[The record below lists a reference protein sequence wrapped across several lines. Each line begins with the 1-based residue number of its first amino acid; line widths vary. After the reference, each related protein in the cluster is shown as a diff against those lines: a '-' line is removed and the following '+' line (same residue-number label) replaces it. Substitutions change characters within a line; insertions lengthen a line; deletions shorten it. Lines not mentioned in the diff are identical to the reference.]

1 MEQKSAGRGFLILSI
16 AGIAGKLLSAIYVPL
31 LTAVLG
37 DAGYGIYV
45 AGYDIFVFLI
55 AVTSLG
61 AQPAVTKVVTELRAM
76 GNHKDALRAMK
87 LSIKYLAIISIAIAG
102 IFMLLAF
109 PISKLIYREQS
120 AWTFVFLGPAI
131 IFAAILAAFRGYMQ
145 GVEEMESLA
154 ISQIIE
160 QLINVVLS
168 LIFAALLISVTN
180 KLEWGSAGGTVG
192 TSLGAVVAIIYILY
206 IYNKKNF
213 KEEAELNHD
222 PSRKRVSDKRIVKK
236 LFMYAL
242 PITLVAAVQNFAGVI
257 DSITLA
263 RSLTSAGFDESKI
276 NSLTSVLSY
285 YKTLIYVPL
294 AIVTALGTSIFPKII
309 QAFVYKNKKELKQQ
323 TSYSFRMMYIIV
335 IPATFGL
342 AILSKE
348 IYSFLFPSATATGY
362 TLLMYGSTLLIFMSI
377 TTIQNVILQ
386 GINKLYLIIVSASL
400 GLLAKIIINIV
411 LVSIPSVNIM
421 GAVVGTF
428 VSFIIPTIINHRK
441 IKQFFKVNIP
451 IVKQAIVP
459 TICSLLMSIGILV
472 AKFPII
478 KASEALGGGR
488 IIMAIVTLI
497 LIAVGGIIYLYTMIY
512 FGGIRRKD
520 LDLISPKLFKFL
532 PRRLRKEL
540 I

>member
-1 MEQKSAGRGFLILSI
+1 MEQKSVGRGFLILSI

-31 LTAVLG
+31 LTRVLG
-37 DAGYGIYV
+37 QTGYGIYV

-87 LSIKYLAIISIAIAG
+87 LSIKYLAIISIIIAG
-102 IFMLLAF
+102 VFMALSF
-109 PISKLIYREQS
+109 PISKLIYRERS
-120 AWTFVFLGPAI
+120 ALTFLFLGPAI
-131 IFAAILAAFRGYMQ
+131 IFAAVLSAFRGYMQ

-168 LIFAALLISVTN
+168 LVFAALLISITSN
-180 KLEWGSAGGTVG
+180 LEWGSAGGTIG
-192 TSLGAVVAIIYILY
+192 TSLGAIIAIIYIIY

-213 KEEAELNHD
+213 AEEAERNHD
-222 PSRKRVSDKRIVKK
+222 PSKKRVSDKRIVKK
-236 LFMYAL
+236 LFMYAI

-257 DSITLA
+257 DSITVA
-263 RSLTSAGFDESKI
+263 RSLTSAGFNGDMVD
-276 NSLTSVLSY
+276 SLTAVLSY

-323 TSYSFRMMYIIV
+323 TSYAFRIMYIIV
-335 IPATFGL
+335 MPATFGL

-348 IYSFLFPSATATGY
+348 IYSFLFPSNSGY
-362 TLLMYGSTLLIFMSI
+362 NLLMYGSTLLIFMSI

-386 GINKLYLIIVSASL
+386 GINKLYLIIASASL
-400 GLLAKIIINIV
+400 GLVAKIIINIV

-421 GAVVGTF
+421 GAVIATF
-428 VSFIIPTIINHRK
+428 VSFIIPTIINHGK
-441 IKQFFKVNIP
+441 IKQFFRVNIP

-459 TICSLLMSIGILV
+459 TICSLLMTLVILV

-478 KASEALGGGR
+478 KVTEALGSGKAIIAIATLFLIGIGG
-488 IIMAIVTLI
+488 V
-497 LIAVGGIIYLYTMIY
+497 VYLYTMVY
-512 FGGIRRKD
+512 FGGIRKKD
-520 LDLISPKLFKFL
+520 LDLISPRIFRLL

>member
-37 DAGYGIYV
+37 EIGYGIYV
-45 AGYDIFVFLI
+45 ASYDIFVFLI

-87 LSIKYLAIISIAIAG
+87 LSIRYLAIISIIIAG
-102 IFMLLAF
+102 FFMVLSF
-109 PISKLIYREQS
+109 PISKLIYRERS
-120 AWTFVFLGPAI
+120 ALTFLFLGPAI

-154 ISQIIE
+154 VSQIVE
-160 QLINVVLS
+160 QLVNVLLS
-168 LIFAALLISVTN
+168 LVFAALLMNVTGS
-180 KLEWGSAGGTVG
+180 LEWGSAGGTVG
-192 TSLGAVVAIIYILY
+192 TSLGAIIAIIYIMY
-206 IYNKKNF
+206 IYNKKDF
-213 KEEAELNHD
+213 AEEAEKNHD
-222 PSRKRVSDKRIVKK
+222 PSKRRVSDKRILKK

-263 RSLTSAGFDESKI
+263 RSLNSAGFSKD
-276 NSLTSVLSY
+276 NVDSLTAILSY
-285 YKTLIYVPL
+285 YKTLVYVPL

-309 QAFVYKNKKELKQQ
+309 QAFVYKNKKDLKQQ
-323 TSYSFRMMYIIV
+323 TSYAFRMMYIIV
-335 IPATFGL
+335 MPATFGL

-348 IYSFLFPSATATGY
+348 IYRFLFNSSSGY
-362 TLLMYGSTLLIFMSI
+362 SLLMYGSALLIFMSI

-400 GLLAKIIINIV
+400 GLVAKIIINIL

-421 GAVVGTF
+421 GAVIATF

-459 TICSLLMSIGILV
+459 TICSILMTLV
-472 AKFPII
+472 IFIAKFPII
-478 KASEALGGGR
+478 KGAEALGGGR
-488 IIMAIVTLI
+488 VVIAIATMI
-497 LIAVGGIIYLYTMIY
+497 LIGIGGIIYLYTMIY
-512 FGGIRRKD
+512 FGGIRKKD
-520 LDLISPKLFKFL
+520 LDLVSPRLFKFL

-540 I
+540 L

>member
-87 LSIKYLAIISIAIAG
+87 LSIKYLAIISIIITA
-102 IFMLLAF
+102 IFMIVAVPF
-109 PISKLIYREQS
+109 SRIIKAEES
-120 AWTFVFLGPAI
+120 ALTFVFLGPAI
-131 IFAAILAAFRGYMQ
+131 IFAAILAGFRGYMQ
-145 GVEEMESLA
+145 GIEEMETLA

-160 QLINVVLS
+160 QIINVVLS
-168 LIFAALLISVTN
+168 LIFAALLINITSS
-180 KLEWGSAGGTVG
+180 LEWGSAGGTIG
-192 TSLGAVVAIIYILY
+192 TSLGAVVAIMYIIY
-206 IYNKKNF
+206 IYNKNDF
-213 KEEAELNHD
+213 SEEAEINHD
-222 PSRKRVSDKRIVKK
+222 PNRKKVSDKRIVKK
-236 LFMYAL
+236 LFKYAI

-257 DSITLA
+257 DSITLGT
-263 RSLTSAGFDESKI
+263 SLASAGFSKVEI
-276 NSLTSVLSY
+276 NDLRAVLSY
-285 YKTLIYVPL
+285 YKTLVYVPL
-294 AIVTALGTSIFPKII
+294 AIVTALGTSIFPKVI
-309 QAFVYKNKKELKQQ
+309 QAFVCKNKKELKKQ
-323 TSYSFRMMYIIV
+323 TSYSFRIMYIIV
-335 IPATFGL
+335 MPATFGL

-348 IYSFLFPSATATGY
+348 IYSFLFPSNEGY
-362 TLLMYGSTLLIFMSI
+362 KLLMFGSALLIFMSI

-400 GLLAKIIINIV
+400 GLFAKIIINIF
-411 LVSIPSVNIM
+411 LVAIPSINII
-421 GAVVGTF
+421 GAVIATF

-441 IKQFFKVNIP
+441 IKEFFKVNIP

-459 TICSLLMSIGILV
+459 TICSILMTIGILI
-472 AKFPII
+472 AKFPIT
-478 KASEALGGGR
+478 KVSEALGGGR
-488 IIMAIVTLI
+488 IINAIISLI
-497 LIAVGGIIYLYTMIY
+497 LIAVGGIIYLYAMIY

-532 PRRLRKEL
+532 PRRLRKQL

>member
-1 MEQKSAGRGFLILSI
+1 MEEKSAGRGFLILSI

-31 LTAVLG
+31 LTGVLG
-37 DAGYGIYV
+37 GAGYGIYV

-61 AQPAVTKVVTELRAM
+61 AQPAVTKVVTELRAV

-87 LSIKYLAIISIAIAG
+87 LSIRYLAIISIVIAG
-102 IFMLLAF
+102 IFMALSF
-109 PISKLIYREQS
+109 PISKLIYRERS
-120 AWTFVFLGPAI
+120 ALTFLFLGPAI
-131 IFAAILAAFRGYMQ
+131 IFAAILAGYRGYMQ

-168 LIFAALLISVTN
+168 LVFAALLIWVTGS
-180 KLEWGSAGGTVG
+180 LEWGSAGGTVG
-192 TSLGAVVAIIYILY
+192 TSLGAVVAIMYILY
-206 IYNKKNF
+206 IYNKKGF

-263 RSLTSAGFDESKI
+263 RSLNSAGFNELQID
-276 NSLTSVLSY
+276 NLTSVLSY
-285 YKTLIYVPL
+285 YKTLVYVPL

-309 QAFVYKNKKELKQQ
+309 QAFVHKNKKELKKQ

-335 IPATFGL
+335 MPAVFGL

-348 IYSFLFPSATATGY
+348 IYTFLFPSNSGY
-362 TLLMYGSTLLIFMSI
+362 TLLMYGSSLLIFMSI

-400 GLLAKIIINIV
+400 GLLAKIIINVI

-421 GAVVGTF
+421 GAVIATF
-428 VSFIIPTIINHRK
+428 ISFIIPTIINHRK
-441 IKQFFKVNIP
+441 IKQFFRVNIP
-451 IVKQAIVP
+451 IVKQAIIP
-459 TICSLLMSIGILV
+459 TICSVLMTLVILI
-472 AKFPII
+472 ARFPII
-478 KASEALGGGR
+478 KVAEALGGGR
-488 IIMAIVTLI
+488 IVIAIAAVI
-497 LIAVGGIIYLYTMIY
+497 LIGIGGLIYLYSMIY

-520 LDLISPKLFKFL
+520 LDLISPKVYKFL
-532 PRRLRKEL
+532 PRSLRKEL
-540 I
+540 L

>member
-37 DAGYGIYV
+37 DTGYGIYV

-87 LSIKYLAIISIAIAG
+87 LSIKYLAIISIVIAG
-102 IFMLLAF
+102 IFMALAF
-109 PISKLIYREQS
+109 PISKLIYRERS

-131 IFAAILAAFRGYMQ
+131 IFAAILAGFRGYMQ
-145 GVEEMESLA
+145 GIEEMESLA

-160 QLINVVLS
+160 QLIKDVLS
-168 LIFAALLISVTN
+168 LIFAALLIKITSS
-180 KLEWGSAGGTVG
+180 LEWGSAGGTIG
-192 TSLGAVVAIIYILY
+192 TSLGAVVAIMYIIY
-206 IYNKKNF
+206 IYNKNDF
-213 KEEAELNHD
+213 REEAELNHD

-236 LFMYAL
+236 LFMYAI

-263 RSLTSAGFDESKI
+263 RSLTAAGFAETNID
-276 NSLTSVLSY
+276 SLTSVLSY

-309 QAFVYKNKKELKQQ
+309 QAFVCKNRKELKQQ

-335 IPATFGL
+335 MPATFGL

-348 IYSFLFPSATATGY
+348 IYTFLFPSNEGY
-362 TLLMYGSTLLIFMSI
+362 KLLMYGSALLIFMSI

-386 GINKLYLIIVSASL
+386 GINKLYLIIVSAGL

-421 GAVVGTF
+421 GAVIATF

-441 IKQFFKVNIP
+441 IKEFFKVNIP

-459 TICSLLMSIGILV
+459 TICSILMSIGILI

-478 KASEALGGGR
+478 KVSEALGGGR
-488 IIMAIVTLI
+488 IISAIITLI
-497 LIAVGGIIYLYTMIY
+497 LISIGGIIYLYTMIY

-532 PRRLRKEL
+532 PRSLRKEL

>member
-31 LTAVLG
+31 LKGVLG
-37 DAGYGIYV
+37 QTGYGIYV

-87 LSIKYLAIISIAIAG
+87 LAIRYLAVISIAVSG
-102 IFMLLAF
+102 IFMALAF
-109 PISKLIYREQS
+109 PFSKIINAEQS
-120 AWTFVFLGPAI
+120 ALTFMFLGPAI
-131 IFAAILAAFRGYMQ
+131 IFAAILAAYRGYMQ

-168 LIFAALLISVTN
+168 LVFAALLIWVTGS
-180 KLEWGSAGGTVG
+180 LEWGSAGGTVG
-192 TSLGAVVAIIYILY
+192 TSLGAIIAIIYIIY
-206 IYNKKNF
+206 IYNKKDYA
-213 KEEAELNHD
+213 EEAERNHD

-236 LFMYAL
+236 IFMYAI

-257 DSITLA
+257 DSITLGT
-263 RSLTSAGFDESKI
+263 SLATAGFSKVEI
-276 NSLTSVLSY
+276 NDLRAVLSY
-285 YKTLIYVPL
+285 YKTLVYVPL

-335 IPATFGL
+335 MPATFGL

-348 IYSFLFPSATATGY
+348 IYRFLLGSSSGY
-362 TLLMYGSTLLIFMSI
+362 NLLMYGSALLIFMSI

-400 GLLAKIIINIV
+400 GLLAKIIINLL
-411 LVSIPSVNIM
+411 LVSIPSINII
-421 GAVVGTF
+421 GAVIATF
-428 VSFIIPTIINHRK
+428 VSYIIPTIINHRK
-441 IKQFFKVNIP
+441 IKEFFKVNIP

-459 TICSLLMSIGILV
+459 TICSLLMTIVILV

-478 KASEALGGGR
+478 KVAEALGGGR
-488 IIMAIVTLI
+488 AIIAIATIL
-497 LIAVGGIIYLYTMIY
+497 LIAIGGVIYLYSMIY

-520 LDLISPKLFKFL
+520 LDLISPKVYKFL
-532 PRRLRKEL
+532 PRSLRKEL
-540 I
+540 L

>member
-1 MEQKSAGRGFLILSI
+1 MEEKSAGRGFLILSI

-31 LTAVLG
+31 LTGVLG
-37 DAGYGIYV
+37 GAGYGIYV

-61 AQPAVTKVVTELRAM
+61 AQPAVTKVVTELRAV

-87 LSIKYLAIISIAIAG
+87 LSIRYLAIISIVIAG
-102 IFMLLAF
+102 IFMALSF
-109 PISKLIYREQS
+109 PISKLIYRERS
-120 AWTFVFLGPAI
+120 ALTFLFLGPAI
-131 IFAAILAAFRGYMQ
+131 IFAAILAGYRGYMQ

-168 LIFAALLISVTN
+168 LVFAALLIWVTGS
-180 KLEWGSAGGTVG
+180 LEWGSAGGTVG
-192 TSLGAVVAIIYILY
+192 TSLGAVVAIMYILY
-206 IYNKKNF
+206 IYNKKDF

-263 RSLTSAGFDESKI
+263 RSLNSAGFNELQID
-276 NSLTSVLSY
+276 NLTSVLSY
-285 YKTLIYVPL
+285 YKTLVYVPL

-309 QAFVYKNKKELKQQ
+309 QAFVHKNKKELKKQ

-335 IPATFGL
+335 MPAVFGL

-348 IYSFLFPSATATGY
+348 IYTFLFPSNSGY
-362 TLLMYGSTLLIFMSI
+362 TLLMYGSSLLIFMSI

-400 GLLAKIIINIV
+400 GLLAKIIINVI

-421 GAVVGTF
+421 GAVIATF
-428 VSFIIPTIINHRK
+428 ISFIIPTIINHRK
-441 IKQFFKVNIP
+441 IKQFFRVNIP
-451 IVKQAIVP
+451 IVKQAIIP
-459 TICSLLMSIGILV
+459 TICSVLMTLVILI
-472 AKFPII
+472 ARFPII
-478 KASEALGGGR
+478 KVAEALGGGR
-488 IIMAIVTLI
+488 IVIAIAAVI
-497 LIAVGGIIYLYTMIY
+497 LIGIGGLIYLYSMIY

-520 LDLISPKLFKFL
+520 LDLISPKVYKFL
-532 PRRLRKEL
+532 PRSLRKEL
-540 I
+540 L

>member
-37 DAGYGIYV
+37 ETGYGIYV

-87 LSIKYLAIISIAIAG
+87 LSILYLSIISIVISA
-102 IFMLLAF
+102 IFMALAF
-109 PISKLIYREQS
+109 PFSKIINAEQS
-120 AWTFVFLGPAI
+120 ALTFVFLGPAI
-131 IFAAILAAFRGYMQ
+131 IFAAVLAAYRGYMQ

-160 QLINVVLS
+160 QLINVVFS
-168 LIFAALLISVTN
+168 LVFAALLIWTTN
-180 KLEWGSAGGTVG
+180 SLEWGSAGGTVG
-192 TSLGAVVAIIYILY
+192 TSLGAIIAIIYIMY
-206 IYNKKNF
+206 IYNKKDF
-213 KEEAELNHD
+213 DEEAEINHD

-236 LFMYAL
+236 IFMYAI

-257 DSITLA
+257 DSITLG
-263 RSLTSAGFDESKI
+263 RSLGAAGFSDVEIS
-276 NSLTSVLSY
+276 SLRAVLSY
-285 YKTLIYVPL
+285 YKTLVYVPL

-309 QAFVYKNKKELKQQ
+309 QAFVCKDKKELRQQ

-342 AILSKE
+342 AILSEE
-348 IYSFLFPSATATGY
+348 IYRFLFGSSSGHN
-362 TLLMYGSTLLIFMSI
+362 LLMYGSTLLIFMSI

-421 GAVVGTF
+421 GAVIATF
-428 VSFIIPTIINHRK
+428 VSYIIPTIINHRK
-441 IKQFFKVNIP
+441 IKEFFKVNIP
-451 IVKQAIVP
+451 IIKQAIVP
-459 TICSLLMSIGILV
+459 TICSLLMTIVILV

-478 KASEALGGGR
+478 KVAEALGGGR
-488 IIMAIVTLI
+488 VIIVIATII
-497 LIAVGGIIYLYTMIY
+497 LIAIGGVIYLYSMIY

-520 LDLISPKLFKFL
+520 LDLISPKVYRFL
-532 PRRLRKEL
+532 PRSLRKEL
-540 I
+540 L

>member
-31 LTAVLG
+31 LTGVLG
-37 DAGYGIYV
+37 QTGYGIYV

-87 LSIKYLAIISIAIAG
+87 LSIRYLSIISIVIAG
-102 IFMLLAF
+102 IFMALAF
-109 PISKLIYREQS
+109 PISKLIYRERS
-120 AWTFVFLGPAI
+120 ALTFLFLGPAI
-131 IFAAILAAFRGYMQ
+131 IFAAILAGYRGYMQ

-160 QLINVVLS
+160 QLINVVMS
-168 LIFAALLISVTN
+168 IIFAALLIWSTGS
-180 KLEWGSAGGTVG
+180 LEWGSAGGTVG
-192 TSLGAVVAIIYILY
+192 TSLGAIIAIIYIIY
-206 IYNKKNF
+206 IYNKKDF
-213 KEEAELNHD
+213 EEEAEKNHD

-236 LFMYAL
+236 IFMYAI

-263 RSLTSAGFDESKI
+263 RSLTSAGFNELQIDD
-276 NSLTSVLSY
+276 LTSVLSY
-285 YKTLIYVPL
+285 YKTLVYVPL

-309 QAFVYKNKKELKQQ
+309 QAFVYKDKKELKQQ

-335 IPATFGL
+335 MPATFGL

-348 IYSFLFPSATATGY
+348 IYTFLFPSNSGY

-400 GLLAKIIINIV
+400 GLLAKIIINIL

-421 GAVVGTF
+421 GAVIATF

-441 IKQFFKVNIP
+441 IKGFFKVNIP

-459 TICSLLMSIGILV
+459 TICSLLMTIVILV

-478 KASEALGGGR
+478 KVAEALGGGR
-488 IIMAIVTLI
+488 AMIAIATILLI
-497 LIAVGGIIYLYTMIY
+497 SIGGVIYLYSMIY

-520 LDLISPKLFKFL
+520 LDLISPKVYKFL
-532 PRRLRKEL
+532 PRSLRKEL
-540 I
+540 L

>member
-1 MEQKSAGRGFLILSI
+1 MEEKSAGRGFLILSI

-31 LTAVLG
+31 LTGVLG
-37 DAGYGIYV
+37 GAGYGIYV

-61 AQPAVTKVVTELRAM
+61 AQPAVTKVVTELRAV

-87 LSIKYLAIISIAIAG
+87 LSIRYLAIISIVIAG
-102 IFMLLAF
+102 IFMALSF
-109 PISKLIYREQS
+109 PISKLIYRERS
-120 AWTFVFLGPAI
+120 ALTFLFLGPAI
-131 IFAAILAAFRGYMQ
+131 IFAAILAGYRGYMQ

-168 LIFAALLISVTN
+168 LVFAALLIWVTGS
-180 KLEWGSAGGTVG
+180 LEWGSAGGTVG
-192 TSLGAVVAIIYILY
+192 TSLGAVVAIMYILY
-206 IYNKKNF
+206 IYNKKGF

-263 RSLTSAGFDESKI
+263 RSLNSAGFNELQID
-276 NSLTSVLSY
+276 NLTSVLSY
-285 YKTLIYVPL
+285 YKTLVYVPL

-309 QAFVYKNKKELKQQ
+309 QAFVHKNKKELKKQ

-335 IPATFGL
+335 MPAVFGL

-348 IYSFLFPSATATGY
+348 IYTFLFPSNSGY
-362 TLLMYGSTLLIFMSI
+362 TLLMYGSSLLIFMSI

-400 GLLAKIIINIV
+400 GLLAKIIINVI

-421 GAVVGTF
+421 GAVIATF
-428 VSFIIPTIINHRK
+428 ISFIIPTIINHRK
-441 IKQFFKVNIP
+441 IKQFFRVNIP
-451 IVKQAIVP
+451 IVKQAIIP
-459 TICSLLMSIGILV
+459 TICSVLMTLVILI
-472 AKFPII
+472 ARFPII
-478 KASEALGGGR
+478 KVAEALGGGR
-488 IIMAIVTLI
+488 IVIAIAVVI
-497 LIAVGGIIYLYTMIY
+497 LIGIGGLIYLYSMIY

-520 LDLISPKLFKFL
+520 LDLISPKVYKFL
-532 PRRLRKEL
+532 PRSLRKEL
-540 I
+540 L

>member
-1 MEQKSAGRGFLILSI
+1 MEEKSAGRGFLILSI

-31 LTAVLG
+31 LTGVLG
-37 DAGYGIYV
+37 GAGYGIYV

-61 AQPAVTKVVTELRAM
+61 AQPAVTKVVTELRAV

-87 LSIKYLAIISIAIAG
+87 LSIRYLAIISIVIAG
-102 IFMLLAF
+102 IFMALSF
-109 PISKLIYREQS
+109 PISKLIYRERS
-120 AWTFVFLGPAI
+120 ALTFLFLGPAI
-131 IFAAILAAFRGYMQ
+131 IFAAILAGYRGYMQ

-168 LIFAALLISVTN
+168 LVFAALLIWVTGS
-180 KLEWGSAGGTVG
+180 LEWGSAGGTVG
-192 TSLGAVVAIIYILY
+192 TSLGAVVAIMYILY
-206 IYNKKNF
+206 IYNKKGF

-263 RSLTSAGFDESKI
+263 RSLNSAGFNELQID
-276 NSLTSVLSY
+276 NLTSVLSY
-285 YKTLIYVPL
+285 YKTLVYVPL

-309 QAFVYKNKKELKQQ
+309 QAFVHKNKKELKKQ

-335 IPATFGL
+335 MPAVFGL

-348 IYSFLFPSATATGY
+348 IYTFLFPSNSGY
-362 TLLMYGSTLLIFMSI
+362 TLLMYGSSLLIFMSI

-400 GLLAKIIINIV
+400 GLLAKIIINVI

-421 GAVVGTF
+421 GAVIATF
-428 VSFIIPTIINHRK
+428 ISFIIPTIINHRK
-441 IKQFFKVNIP
+441 IKQFFRVNIP
-451 IVKQAIVP
+451 IVKQAIIP
-459 TICSLLMSIGILV
+459 TICSVLMTLVILI
-472 AKFPII
+472 ARFPII
-478 KASEALGGGR
+478 KVAEALGRGR
-488 IIMAIVTLI
+488 IVIAIAVVI
-497 LIAVGGIIYLYTMIY
+497 LIGIGGLIYLYSMIY

-520 LDLISPKLFKFL
+520 LDLISPKVYKFL
-532 PRRLRKEL
+532 PRSLRKEL
-540 I
+540 L

>member
-1 MEQKSAGRGFLILSI
+1 MEQKSVGRGFLILSI

-31 LTAVLG
+31 LTWVLG
-37 DAGYGIYV
+37 ETGYGIYV
-45 AGYDIFVFLI
+45 VGYDIFVFLI

-61 AQPAVTKVVTELRAM
+61 AQPAVTKVVTELRAL
-76 GNHKDALRAMK
+76 GNNKDALRAMK
-87 LSIKYLAIISIAIAG
+87 LSIRYFGIISMVIAG
-102 IFMLLAF
+102 IFMALAF

-120 AWTFVFLGPAI
+120 AWTFVFLGPAL
-131 IFAAILAAFRGYMQ
+131 IFAAVLAAYRGYMQ

-168 LIFAALLISVTN
+168 LVFAFLLLKVTSS
-180 KLEWGSAGGTVG
+180 LDWGSAGGTVG
-192 TSLGAVVAIIYILY
+192 TSLGAIGGIIYIIY
-206 IYNKKNF
+206 IYNKRDF
-213 KEEAELNHD
+213 EEEAERNHD
-222 PSRKRVSDKRIVKK
+222 ASKKKVSDKRIVKK
-236 LFMYAL
+236 IFMYAI

-263 RSLTSAGFDESKI
+263 RSLKAAGFDVDKI
-276 NSLTSVLSY
+276 NSLSAVLSY
-285 YKTLIYVPL
+285 YKTLVYVPL

-309 QAFVYKNKKELKQQ
+309 QAFVYKNKKDLKQQ
-323 TSYSFRMMYIIV
+323 TSYAFRMMYIIV
-335 IPATFGL
+335 MPATFGL

-348 IYSFLFPSATATGY
+348 IYSFLFPSESGY
-362 TLLMYGSTLLIFMSI
+362 FLLMYGSSLLIFMSI

-400 GLLAKIIINIV
+400 GLVAKIIINV
-411 LVSIPSVNIM
+411 LLVSIPSVNIM
-421 GAVVGTF
+421 GAVIATF
-428 VSFIIPTIINHRK
+428 VSFIIPTVINHKK

-459 TICSLLMSIGILV
+459 TICALLMTLVIFV

-478 KASEALGGGR
+478 KAAEALGGGK
-488 IIMAIVTLI
+488 IIYAIVTVI
-497 LIAVGGIIYLYTMIY
+497 LIGIGGVVYLYTMIY
-512 FGGIRRKD
+512 FGGIRKND
-520 LDLISPKLFKFL
+520 LDLFSPKLFKFL

-540 I
+540 L

>member
-37 DAGYGIYV
+37 EEGYGIYV

-61 AQPAVTKVVTELRAM
+61 AQPAVTKVVTELRAV

-87 LSIKYLAIISIAIAG
+87 LAIKYLAIISIVIAG
-102 IFMLLAF
+102 IFMALAF
-109 PISKLIYREQS
+109 PISKLIYRERS
-120 AWTFVFLGPAI
+120 ALTFMFLGPAI
-131 IFAAILAAFRGYMQ
+131 IFAAILAGFRGYMQ
-145 GVEEMESLA
+145 GIEEMESLA

-168 LIFAALLISVTN
+168 IIFAALLIKITSS
-180 KLEWGSAGGTVG
+180 LEWGSAGGTVG
-192 TSLGAVVAIIYILY
+192 TSLGAVVAIMYIIY
-206 IYNKKNF
+206 IYNKNDF
-213 KEEAELNHD
+213 REEAEINHD
-222 PSRKRVSDKRIVKK
+222 PSRKKVSDKRIVKK
-236 LFMYAL
+236 LFKYAI

-263 RSLTSAGFDESKI
+263 RSLTSAGFDKAKI
-276 NSLTSVLSY
+276 DSLTSVLSY

-309 QAFVYKNKKELKQQ
+309 QAFVCKDRKELKKQ

-335 IPATFGL
+335 MPATFGL

-348 IYSFLFPSATATGY
+348 IYTFLFPSNSGY
-362 TLLMYGSTLLIFMSI
+362 TLLMYGSALLIFMSI

-386 GINKLYLIIVSASL
+386 GINKLYLIIVSASI
-400 GLLAKIIINIV
+400 GLFAKIIINIV
-411 LVSIPSVNIM
+411 LVAIPSVNIM
-421 GAVVGTF
+421 GAVVATF
-428 VSFIIPTIINHRK
+428 VSFIIPTVINHRK
-441 IKQFFKVNIP
+441 IKEFFKVNIP
-451 IVKQAIVP
+451 IVKQAIIP
-459 TICSLLMSIGILV
+459 TICSILMAIGILI
-472 AKFPII
+472 AKFPIT
-478 KASEALGGGR
+478 KVSDALGGGR
-488 IIMAIVTLI
+488 IVSAIITLI
-497 LIAVGGIIYLYTMIY
+497 LIAIGGTIYLYTMIY
-512 FGGIRRKD
+512 LGGIKRKD
-520 LDLISPKLFKFL
+520 LDLISPTLFKFL
-532 PRRLRKEL
+532 PRRLRKKL

>member
-31 LTAVLG
+31 LTGVLG
-37 DAGYGIYV
+37 ETGYGIYV

-87 LSIKYLAIISIAIAG
+87 LSIKYLAIISIVIAG
-102 IFMLLAF
+102 VFMLLSF

-120 AWTFVFLGPAI
+120 ALTFLFLGPAI
-131 IFAAILAAFRGYMQ
+131 IFAAVLAGLRGYMQ

-154 ISQIIE
+154 LSQIVE

-168 LIFAALLISVTN
+168 IIFAALLIKVTSS
-180 KLEWGSAGGTVG
+180 LEWGSAGGTVG
-192 TSLGAVVAIIYILY
+192 TSLGAVVAIIYIIY
-206 IYNKKNF
+206 VYNKKDF
-213 KEEAELNHD
+213 SEEAERNHD

-236 LFMYAL
+236 LFMYAI

-263 RSLTSAGFDESKI
+263 RSLNSAGFDKAQV
-276 NSLTSVLSY
+276 NSLSAVLSY
-285 YKTLIYVPL
+285 YKTLVYVPL

-323 TSYSFRMMYIIV
+323 TSYSFRIMYIIV
-335 IPATFGL
+335 MPATFGL

-348 IYSFLFPSATATGY
+348 IYKFLFNSSSGY
-362 TLLMYGSTLLIFMSI
+362 DLLMYGSALLIFMSI

-400 GLLAKIIINIV
+400 GLVAKIIINIV
-411 LVSIPSVNIM
+411 LVANPNINIM
-421 GAVVGTF
+421 GAVVATF

-459 TICSLLMSIGILV
+459 TICSLLMTLVIFV

-478 KASEALGGGR
+478 KVSEALGGGR
-488 IIMAIVTLI
+488 IVIAIATVI
-497 LIAVGGIIYLYTMIY
+497 LIGIGGIVYLYTMIY
-512 FGGIRRKD
+512 FGGIRKKD
-520 LDLISPKLFKFL
+520 LDLFSPKLYKFL
-532 PRRLRKEL
+532 PLL
-540 I
+540 

>member
-31 LTAVLG
+31 LTWVLG
-37 DAGYGIYV
+37 EEGYGIYV

-61 AQPAVTKVVTELRAM
+61 AQPAVTKVVTELRAV

-87 LSIKYLAIISIAIAG
+87 LAIKYLAIISIVIAG
-102 IFMLLAF
+102 IFMALAF
-109 PISKLIYREQS
+109 PISKLIYRDRS
-120 AWTFVFLGPAI
+120 ALTFMFLGPAI
-131 IFAAILAAFRGYMQ
+131 IFAAILAGFRGYMQ
-145 GVEEMESLA
+145 GIEEMESLA

-168 LIFAALLISVTN
+168 IIFAALLIKITSS
-180 KLEWGSAGGTVG
+180 LEWGSAGGTVG
-192 TSLGAVVAIIYILY
+192 TSLGAVVAIMYIIY
-206 IYNKKNF
+206 IYNKNDF
-213 KEEAELNHD
+213 REEAEINHD
-222 PSRKRVSDKRIVKK
+222 PSRKKVSDKRIVKK
-236 LFMYAL
+236 LFKYAI

-263 RSLTSAGFDESKI
+263 RSLTSAGFDKAKI
-276 NSLTSVLSY
+276 DSLTSVLSY

-309 QAFVYKNKKELKQQ
+309 QAFVCKDRKELKKQ

-335 IPATFGL
+335 MPATFGL

-348 IYSFLFPSATATGY
+348 IYTFLFPSNSGY
-362 TLLMYGSTLLIFMSI
+362 TLLMYGSALLIFMSI

-386 GINKLYLIIVSASL
+386 GINKLYLIIVSASI
-400 GLLAKIIINIV
+400 GLFAKIIINIV
-411 LVSIPSVNIM
+411 LVAIPSVNIM
-421 GAVVGTF
+421 GAVVATF
-428 VSFIIPTIINHRK
+428 VSFIIPTVINHRK
-441 IKQFFKVNIP
+441 IKEFFKVNIP
-451 IVKQAIVP
+451 IVKQAIIP
-459 TICSLLMSIGILV
+459 TICSILMAIGILI
-472 AKFPII
+472 AKFPIT
-478 KASEALGGGR
+478 KVSDALGGGR
-488 IIMAIVTLI
+488 IVSAIITLI
-497 LIAVGGIIYLYTMIY
+497 LIAIGGTIYLYTMIY
-512 FGGIRRKD
+512 LGGIKRKD

-532 PRRLRKEL
+532 PRSLRKQL

>member
-31 LTAVLG
+31 LTKVLG
-37 DAGYGIYV
+37 GTGYGIYT

-61 AQPAVTKVVTELRAM
+61 AQPAVTKVVTELRTM

-87 LSIKYLAIISIAIAG
+87 LSIKYLSIISIVIAG
-102 IFMLLAF
+102 FFMAFAF
-109 PISKLIYREQS
+109 PISKIIHAEQS

-131 IFAAILAAFRGYMQ
+131 IFASILAAFRGYMQ
-145 GVEEMESLA
+145 GIEEMESLA

-160 QLINVVLS
+160 QFINVVLS
-168 LIFAALLISVTN
+168 LVFAALLLAVTN

-192 TSLGAVVAIIYILY
+192 TSLGAIIAIIYIIY
-206 IYNKKNF
+206 IYNKKDF
-213 KEEAELNHD
+213 AEEAERNHD
-222 PSRKRVSDKRIVKK
+222 TSKKRVSDKRIVKK
-236 LFMYAL
+236 IFMYAI

-257 DSITLA
+257 DSITLG
-263 RSLTSAGFDESKI
+263 RSLGSAGFSDDQI
-276 NSLTSVLSY
+276 NGLRAVLSY
-285 YKTLIYVPL
+285 YKTLVYVPL

-309 QAFVYKNKKELKQQ
+309 QAFVYKDKKGLKQQ

-335 IPATFGL
+335 MPATFGL
-342 AILSKE
+342 AILSEE
-348 IYSFLFPSATATGY
+348 IYKFLFGSSSGY
-362 TLLMYGSTLLIFMSI
+362 NLLMYGSSLLIFMSI

-400 GLLAKIIINIV
+400 GLVAKIIINVV

-421 GAVVGTF
+421 GAVIATF

-459 TICSLLMSIGILV
+459 TICSILMTLVILV

-478 KASEALGGGR
+478 KVAEALGGGR
-488 IIMAIVTLI
+488 IVIAIATVI
-497 LIAVGGIIYLYTMIY
+497 LIGVGGMIYLYSMIY
-512 FGGIRRKD
+512 FGGIRKKD
-520 LDLISPKLFKFL
+520 LDLVSPRLFKFL
-532 PRRLRKEL
+532 PRSLRKQL
-540 I
+540 L

>member
-1 MEQKSAGRGFLILSI
+1 MEQKSVGRGFLILSI

-37 DAGYGIYV
+37 QTGYGIYV
-45 AGYDIFVFLI
+45 VGYDIFVFLI

-61 AQPAVTKVVTELRAM
+61 AQPAVTKVVTELRAL
-76 GNHKDALRAMK
+76 GNNKDALRAMK
-87 LSIKYLAIISIAIAG
+87 LSIRYFGIISMVIAG
-102 IFMLLAF
+102 IFMALAF

-120 AWTFVFLGPAI
+120 AWTFVFLGPAL
-131 IFAAILAAFRGYMQ
+131 IFAAVLAAYRGYMQ

-168 LIFAALLISVTN
+168 LVFAFLLLKVTSS
-180 KLEWGSAGGTVG
+180 LDWGSAGGTVG
-192 TSLGAVVAIIYILY
+192 TSLGAIGGIIYIIY
-206 IYNKKNF
+206 IYNKRDF
-213 KEEAELNHD
+213 EEEAERNHD
-222 PSRKRVSDKRIVKK
+222 PSKKKVSDKRIVKK
-236 LFMYAL
+236 IFMYAI

-257 DSITLA
+257 DSMTLG
-263 RSLTSAGFDESKI
+263 RSLTSAGFDADKV
-276 NSLTSVLSY
+276 NSLSAQLSY
-285 YKTLIYVPL
+285 YKTLVYVPL

-309 QAFVYKNKKELKQQ
+309 QAFVYKNKKDLKQQ
-323 TSYSFRMMYIIV
+323 TSYAFRMMYIIV
-335 IPATFGL
+335 MPATFGL

-348 IYSFLFPSATATGY
+348 IYKFLFGLGSGY
-362 TLLMYGSTLLIFMSI
+362 YLLMYGSSLLIFMSI

-400 GLLAKIIINIV
+400 GLVAKIIINV
-411 LVSIPSVNIM
+411 LLVSIPSVNII
-421 GAVVGTF
+421 GAVIATF
-428 VSFIIPTIINHRK
+428 VSFIIPTVINHKK

-459 TICSLLMSIGILV
+459 TICALLMTLVIFV

-478 KASEALGGGR
+478 KVTDALGGGR
-488 IIMAIVTLI
+488 IVTAFATVVLI
-497 LIAVGGIIYLYTMIY
+497 GIGGIVYLYTMIY
-512 FGGIRRKD
+512 FGGIRKND
-520 LDLISPKLFKFL
+520 LDLFSPKLFKFL

-540 I
+540 L

>member
-37 DAGYGIYV
+37 EEGYGIYV

-61 AQPAVTKVVTELRAM
+61 AQPAVTKVVTELRAV

-87 LSIKYLAIISIAIAG
+87 LAIKYLAIISIVIAG
-102 IFMLLAF
+102 IFMALAF
-109 PISKLIYREQS
+109 PISKLIYRERS
-120 AWTFVFLGPAI
+120 ALTFMFLGPAI
-131 IFAAILAAFRGYMQ
+131 IFAAILAGFRGYMQ
-145 GVEEMESLA
+145 GIEEMESLA

-168 LIFAALLISVTN
+168 IIFAALLIKITSS
-180 KLEWGSAGGTVG
+180 LEWGSAGGTVG
-192 TSLGAVVAIIYILY
+192 TSLGAVVAIMYIVY
-206 IYNKKNF
+206 IYNKNDF
-213 KEEAELNHD
+213 REEAEINHD
-222 PSRKRVSDKRIVKK
+222 PSRKRVSDKKIVKK
-236 LFMYAL
+236 LFKYAI

-263 RSLTSAGFDESKI
+263 RSLTSAGFAETKI
-276 NSLTSVLSY
+276 DSLTSVLSY

-309 QAFVYKNKKELKQQ
+309 QAFVCKNKKELKQQ

-335 IPATFGL
+335 MPATFGL

-348 IYSFLFPSATATGY
+348 IYTFLFPSNEGY
-362 TLLMYGSTLLIFMSI
+362 KLLMYGSALLIFMSI

-386 GINKLYLIIVSASL
+386 GINKLYLIIVSASI
-400 GLLAKIIINIV
+400 GLFAKIIINIV

-421 GAVVGTF
+421 GAVVATF
-428 VSFIIPTIINHRK
+428 VSFIIPTVINHRK
-441 IKQFFKVNIP
+441 IKEFFKVNIP

-459 TICSLLMSIGILV
+459 TICSILMAIGILM

-478 KASEALGGGR
+478 KVSDALGGGR
-488 IIMAIVTLI
+488 IISAIITLI
-497 LIAVGGIIYLYTMIY
+497 LIAIGGTIYLYTMIY

-532 PRRLRKEL
+532 PRSLRKQL

>member
-31 LTAVLG
+31 LTRVLG
-37 DAGYGIYV
+37 EGGYGIYV

-87 LSIKYLAIISIAIAG
+87 LSIKYLALISIVIAG
-102 IFMLLAF
+102 VFMALSF
-109 PISKLIYREQS
+109 PISKLIYRERS
-120 AWTFVFLGPAI
+120 ALTFLFLGPAI
-131 IFAAILAAFRGYMQ
+131 IFAAVLAAFRGYMQ

-168 LIFAALLISVTN
+168 LIFAALLLAVTS
-180 KLEWGSAGGTVG
+180 KQEWGSAGGTVG
-192 TSLGAVVAIIYILY
+192 TSLGAIVAIIYIMY
-206 IYNKKNF
+206 IYNKKDY
-213 KEEAELNHD
+213 KAEAELNHD
-222 PSRKRVSDKRIVKK
+222 PTRKRVSDKRIVKK
-236 LFMYAL
+236 LFMYAI

-263 RSLTSAGFDESKI
+263 RSLNSAGFDQDKI
-276 NSLTSVLSY
+276 DSLTAILSY

-309 QAFVYKNKKELKQQ
+309 QAFVYKNKKDLKQQ
-323 TSYSFRMMYIIV
+323 TSYAFRIMYIIV
-335 IPATFGL
+335 MPATFGL

-348 IYSFLFPSATATGY
+348 IYTFLFPSNSGY
-362 TLLMYGSTLLIFMSI
+362 SLLMYGSTLLIFMSI

-400 GLLAKIIINIV
+400 GLLAKIVINIV
-411 LVSIPSVNIM
+411 LVSNPNINIM
-421 GAVVGTF
+421 GAVIATF
-428 VSFIIPTIINHRK
+428 ISFIIPTIINHRK
-441 IKQFFKVNIP
+441 IKQFFRVNIP

-459 TICSLLMSIGILV
+459 TICSILMTLV
-472 AKFPII
+472 IFLAKLPVLRG
-478 KASEALGGGR
+478 AEALGGGK
-488 IIMAIVTLI
+488 IVIAIATVI
-497 LIAVGGIIYLYTMIY
+497 LIGIGGVVYLYSMIY
-512 FGGIRRKD
+512 FGGIRKKD
-520 LDLISPKLFKFL
+520 LDLFSPKLFKFL

-540 I
+540 L

>member
-31 LTAVLG
+31 LTGVLG
-37 DAGYGIYV
+37 GAGYGIYV

-61 AQPAVTKVVTELRAM
+61 AQPAVTKVVAELRAV

-87 LSIKYLAIISIAIAG
+87 LSIRYLAIISIVIAG
-102 IFMLLAF
+102 IFMALSF
-109 PISKLIYREQS
+109 PISKLIYRERS
-120 AWTFVFLGPAI
+120 ALTFLFLGPAI
-131 IFAAILAAFRGYMQ
+131 IFAAILAGYRGYMQ

-168 LIFAALLISVTN
+168 LVFAALLIWVTGS
-180 KLEWGSAGGTVG
+180 LEWGSAGGTVG
-192 TSLGAVVAIIYILY
+192 TSLGAIVAIMYILY
-206 IYNKKNF
+206 IYNKKDF
-213 KEEAELNHD
+213 KEEAELKHD
-222 PSRKRVSDKRIVKK
+222 PSRKRISDKRIVKK

-263 RSLTSAGFDESKI
+263 RSLNSAGFSELQID
-276 NSLTSVLSY
+276 NLTSVLSY
-285 YKTLIYVPL
+285 YKTLVYVPL

-309 QAFVYKNKKELKQQ
+309 QAFVHKNKKELKQQ

-335 IPATFGL
+335 MPAVFGL

-348 IYSFLFPSATATGY
+348 IYTFLFPSNSGY
-362 TLLMYGSTLLIFMSI
+362 TLLMYGSSLLIFMSI

-400 GLLAKIIINIV
+400 GLLAKIIINVI

-421 GAVVGTF
+421 GAVIATF

-441 IKQFFKVNIP
+441 IKQFFRVNIP
-451 IVKQAIVP
+451 IVKQAIIP
-459 TICSLLMSIGILV
+459 TICSLLMTLVILI
-472 AKFPII
+472 ARFPII
-478 KASEALGGGR
+478 KAAEALGGGR
-488 IIMAIVTLI
+488 IVIAIAAVI
-497 LIAVGGIIYLYTMIY
+497 LIGIGGIIYLYSMIY
-512 FGGIRRKD
+512 FGGIRKKD
-520 LDLISPKLFKFL
+520 LDLISPKVFKFL

-540 I
+540 L

>member
-1 MEQKSAGRGFLILSI
+1 MEQKSVGRGFLILSI

-31 LTAVLG
+31 LTRVLG
-37 DAGYGIYV
+37 QTGYGIYV

-87 LSIKYLAIISIAIAG
+87 LSIKYLAIISIIIAG
-102 IFMLLAF
+102 VFMALSF
-109 PISKLIYREQS
+109 PISKLIYRERS
-120 AWTFVFLGPAI
+120 ALTFLFLGPAI
-131 IFAAILAAFRGYMQ
+131 IFAAVLSAFRGYMQ

-168 LIFAALLISVTN
+168 LVFAALLISITSN
-180 KLEWGSAGGTVG
+180 LEWGSAGGTIG
-192 TSLGAVVAIIYILY
+192 TSLGAIIAIIYIIY
-206 IYNKKNF
+206 IYNKKSF
-213 KEEAELNHD
+213 AEEAERNHD
-222 PSRKRVSDKRIVKK
+222 PSKKRVSDKRIVKK
-236 LFMYAL
+236 LFMYAI

-257 DSITLA
+257 DSITVA
-263 RSLTSAGFDESKI
+263 RSLTSAGFNGDMVD
-276 NSLTSVLSY
+276 SLTAVLSY

-323 TSYSFRMMYIIV
+323 TSYAFRIMYIIV
-335 IPATFGL
+335 MPATFGL

-348 IYSFLFPSATATGY
+348 IYSFLFPSNSGY
-362 TLLMYGSTLLIFMSI
+362 NLLMYGSTLLIFMAI

-400 GLLAKIIINIV
+400 GLVAKIIINVV

-421 GAVVGTF
+421 GAVIATF
-428 VSFIIPTIINHRK
+428 VSFIIPTIINHGK
-441 IKQFFKVNIP
+441 IKQFFRVNIP

-459 TICSLLMSIGILV
+459 TICSLLMTLVILV

-478 KASEALGGGR
+478 KVTEALGSGKVIIAIATLVLIGIGG
-488 IIMAIVTLI
+488 V
-497 LIAVGGIIYLYTMIY
+497 VYLYTMVY
-512 FGGIRRKD
+512 FGGIRKKD
-520 LDLISPKLFKFL
+520 LDLISPRIFRLL

>member
-1 MEQKSAGRGFLILSI
+1 MEEKSAGRGFLILSI

-31 LTAVLG
+31 LTGVLG
-37 DAGYGIYV
+37 GAGYGIYV

-61 AQPAVTKVVTELRAM
+61 AQPAVTKVVTELRAV

-87 LSIKYLAIISIAIAG
+87 LSIRYLAIISIVIAG
-102 IFMLLAF
+102 IFMALSF
-109 PISKLIYREQS
+109 PISKLIYRERS
-120 AWTFVFLGPAI
+120 ALTFLFLGPAI
-131 IFAAILAAFRGYMQ
+131 IFAAILAGYRGYMQ

-168 LIFAALLISVTN
+168 LVFAALLIWVTGS
-180 KLEWGSAGGTVG
+180 LEWGSAGGTVG
-192 TSLGAVVAIIYILY
+192 TSLGAVVAIMYILY
-206 IYNKKNF
+206 IYNKKGF

-263 RSLTSAGFDESKI
+263 RSLNSAGFSELQID
-276 NSLTSVLSY
+276 NLTSVLSY
-285 YKTLIYVPL
+285 YKTLVYVPL

-309 QAFVYKNKKELKQQ
+309 QAFVHKNKKELKKQ

-335 IPATFGL
+335 MPAVFGL

-348 IYSFLFPSATATGY
+348 IYTFLFPSNSGY
-362 TLLMYGSTLLIFMSI
+362 TLLMYGSSLLIFMSI

-400 GLLAKIIINIV
+400 GLLAKIIINVI

-421 GAVVGTF
+421 GAVIATF

-441 IKQFFKVNIP
+441 IKQFFRVNIP
-451 IVKQAIVP
+451 IVKQAIIP
-459 TICSLLMSIGILV
+459 TICSLLMTLVILI
-472 AKFPII
+472 ARFPII
-478 KASEALGGGR
+478 KAAEALGGGR
-488 IIMAIVTLI
+488 IVIAISTVI
-497 LIAVGGIIYLYTMIY
+497 LIGIGGLIYLYSMIY

-520 LDLISPKLFKFL
+520 LDLISPKVYKFL
-532 PRRLRKEL
+532 PRSLRKEL
-540 I
+540 L

>member
-1 MEQKSAGRGFLILSI
+1 MEEKSAGRGFLILSI

-31 LTAVLG
+31 LTGVLG
-37 DAGYGIYV
+37 GAGYGIYV

-61 AQPAVTKVVTELRAM
+61 AQPAVTKVVTELRAV

-87 LSIKYLAIISIAIAG
+87 LSIRYLAIISIVIAG
-102 IFMLLAF
+102 IFMALSF
-109 PISKLIYREQS
+109 PISKLIYRERS
-120 AWTFVFLGPAI
+120 ALTFLFLGPAI
-131 IFAAILAAFRGYMQ
+131 IFAAILAGYRGYMQ

-168 LIFAALLISVTN
+168 LVFAALLIWVTGS
-180 KLEWGSAGGTVG
+180 LEWGSAGGTVG
-192 TSLGAVVAIIYILY
+192 TSLGAVVAIMYILY
-206 IYNKKNF
+206 IYNKKGF

-263 RSLTSAGFDESKI
+263 RSLNSAGFNELQID
-276 NSLTSVLSY
+276 NLTSVLSY
-285 YKTLIYVPL
+285 YKTLVYVPL

-309 QAFVYKNKKELKQQ
+309 QAFVHKNKKELKKQ

-335 IPATFGL
+335 MPAVFGL

-348 IYSFLFPSATATGY
+348 IYTFLFPSNSGY
-362 TLLMYGSTLLIFMSI
+362 TLLMYGSSLLIFMSI

-400 GLLAKIIINIV
+400 GLLAKIIINVI

-421 GAVVGTF
+421 GAVIATF
-428 VSFIIPTIINHRK
+428 ISFIIPTIINHRK
-441 IKQFFKVNIP
+441 IKQFFRVNIP
-451 IVKQAIVP
+451 IVKQAIIP
-459 TICSLLMSIGILV
+459 TICSVLMTLVILI
-472 AKFPII
+472 ARFPII
-478 KASEALGGGR
+478 KVAEALGRGR
-488 IIMAIVTLI
+488 IVIAIAAVI
-497 LIAVGGIIYLYTMIY
+497 LIGIGGLIYLYSMIY

-520 LDLISPKLFKFL
+520 LDLISPKVYKFL
-532 PRRLRKEL
+532 PRSLRKEL
-540 I
+540 L